1 MSNLIVY
8 SEQASDSDVANLIY
22 SCISNMDEEELVI
35 TDEEFNL
42 NFNLYETKS
51 SMNKLFEQYQK
62 KVNLVVQA
70 NIEIIDSVESK
81 STEEKHEVSRT
92 IIDKVKR
99 ELEELMQNYREEHA
113 SRMHSLDHDTLLAK
127 MEKEN
132 ATICNEFVDKVA
144 PLMSSNLS
152 NDKTS
157 TNEGEDIIQSCK
169 NFETR
174 QDDQQEIDQS
184 CNPKDKNGF

>member
-1 MSNLIVY
+1 
-8 SEQASDSDVANLIY
+8 
-22 SCISNMDEEELVI
+22 MDEEELVI

-42 NFNLYETKS
+42 NFNLHETKS

-70 NIEIIDSVESK
+70 NIERIDSVESK
-81 STEEKHEVSRT
+81 STEEQHEVSRT

-99 ELEELMQNYREEHA
+99 ELEELMQNYREEHV
-113 SRMHSLDHDTLLAK
+113 SRMHPLDHDTLLAK

-144 PLMSSNLS
+144 LLMSSYLS

-157 TNEGEDIIQSCK
+157 TNEGKDIIQSCK
-169 NFETR
+169 NSETR

-184 CNPKDKNGF
+184 CNSTDKNGFWLWDWFY